1 MFILYFSDEKPMM
14 LVITLK
20 SGVQMNLT
28 ISHLEHMKLKELY
41 ELAKEYKVSYYSKL
55 TKKELIFA
63 ILKARAEQDGLL
75 FMEGVLE
82 IIPS

>member
-1 MFILYFSDEKPMM
+1 MM

-55 TKKELIFA
+55 TKK
-63 ILKARAEQDGLL
+63 
-75 FMEGVLE
+75 
-82 IIPS
+82 